1 MKSIIC
7 LVLAF
12 FLVFS
17 LTLQAGADEDNALEA
32 SLTGDEISD
41 TEAEFDRL
49 RAERM
54 EEKDPAE
61 TEKIEKEELLEEG
74 ETELDMN

>member
-1 MKSIIC
+1 MKSLIC

-12 FLVFS
+12 SLVFS
-17 LTLQAGADEDNALEA
+17 FSLPAGADEDNALEA
-32 SLTGDEISD
+32 SLTGDEISR

-54 EEKDPAE
+54 EEKHPAE